1 MGHDVFCVPLC
12 LPAQG
17 SAETEATILEWRVR
31 QGDQFAKGT
40 VLAQAESAK
49 SVFDFLA
56 PCNGRVL
63 NLFRAQGDTVSFEDP
78 VLEIETADAAM
89 KQWLAVETASS
100 AVTVAPAPSAQAPAT
115 TEMRARQAVILGL
128 GGYLPQR
135 VVTNAEIVAGFPE
148 ITDQYIEQV
157 TGIRER
163 RWAADEK
170 PSDMAYAAAL
180 ESIENAGLEIQ
191 DIDGIVLS
199 TTTPDVAMP
208 STACIVAQRLGLRGI
223 PAFDLNAACS
233 GWLYSVS
240 MAHGMIQ
247 TGIARHVLTL
257 AVDIQ
262 SRLLDKNDR
271 VTYFLFGDGAGAA
284 VIGQADTGHAIH
296 AVTLGVDPTGLRLA
310 RREEPGYYLSNGCT
324 DIDPWIRVD
333 GQALFRAATENFA
346 SIIGEAITKA
356 GWTPEEIRW
365 FIPHQANGRILKAAA
380 KRMGIAFDRFYLN
393 VERLGNT
400 SSASIPL
407 AMLEVEQSL
416 KPGDKLIL
424 SSVGA
429 GLTTAAIA
437 IEW

>member
-1 MGHDVFCVPLC
+1 MGQDVFCVPLC

-17 SAETEATILEWRVR
+17 STETEATILEWRVR
-31 QGDQFAKGT
+31 EGDRFAKGT

-56 PCNGRVL
+56 PCSGRVL
-63 NLFRAQGDTVSFEDP
+63 AVVRAQGDTVSFDET
-78 VLEIETADAAM
+78 VVEIETADSAM
-89 KQWLAVETASS
+89 KQWLGVQAAAPVEIME
-100 AVTVAPAPSAQAPAT
+100 VAPAVVEQPREPSRLQ
-115 TEMRARQAVILGL
+115 QAVITGL

-135 VVTNAEIVAGFPE
+135 VVTNEELVAGFPE
-148 ITDQYIEQV
+148 INAQYVEQV

-170 PSDMAYAAAL
+170 PSDMAFAAAL
-180 ESIENAGLEIQ
+180 EAIERAGLGVSEI
-191 DIDGIVLS
+191 DAIILS

-208 STACIVAQRLGLRGI
+208 STACIVQQRLGLRGI

-233 GWLYSVS
+233 GWLYAVS
-240 MAHGMIQ
+240 MAQGMIQ
-247 TGIARHVLTL
+247 TGVARHVLTL

-284 VIGQADTGHAIH
+284 VVSAGDTGHLVRT
-296 AVTLGVDPTGLRLA
+296 VTLGADPTGLRMA
-310 RREEPGYYLSNGCT
+310 RREEPGYYLSSGCPEV
-324 DIDPWIRVD
+324 DPWIRVD
-333 GQALFRAATENFA
+333 GQALFRMATESFA
-346 SIIGEAITKA
+346 VAIEEVIAKA
-356 GWTPEEIRW
+356 GWTTDQVRW
-365 FIPHQANGRILKAAA
+365 VIPHQANGRILKAAA
-380 KRMGIAFDRFYLN
+380 KRTGMPFDRFYLN

-416 KPGDKLIL
+416 QPGDKLVL
-424 SSVGA
+424 CAVGA
-429 GLTTAAIA
+429 GITVGAIA
-437 IEW
+437 VEW